1 MCYAQSLQDA
11 EQRTAATEQQAS
23 AREQEM
29 QTQVASLR
37 ADVKAREKSAAA
49 LEARL
54 QEAQDSANN
63 AAMDRRRL
71 EAKLQQQSEVPDTF
85 LR

>member
-1 MCYAQSLQDA
+1 VCYVQSLQDA
-11 EQRTAATEQQAS
+11 EQLTTATEQQAS

-29 QTQVASLR
+29 QAQVANLR
-37 ADVKAREKSAAA
+37 ADVKARERSAAA
-49 LEARL
+49 LEVRL

-71 EAKLQQQSEVPDTF
+71 EAKLQQQSEVPGNF